1 MGINLHK
8 DVLKSDGTPKI
19 KDILNHIYHFL
30 SLGGEDVVALG
41 TDFDGA
47 DIISEIPSSKYF
59 YKLYNSLIEN
69 NFKKS
74 VVDKIFYKNA
84 LEFYDKL

>member
-1 MGINLHK
+1 MN
-8 DVLKSDGTPKI
+8 DV
-19 KDILNHIYHFL
+19 LNHIYHLL

-47 DIISEIPSSKYF
+47 DVTEVIPTSKYF
-59 YKLYNSLIEN
+59 YRLYNSLIEN
-69 NFKKS
+69 NFEKS
-74 VVDKIFYKNA
+74 IVDKIFYKNA